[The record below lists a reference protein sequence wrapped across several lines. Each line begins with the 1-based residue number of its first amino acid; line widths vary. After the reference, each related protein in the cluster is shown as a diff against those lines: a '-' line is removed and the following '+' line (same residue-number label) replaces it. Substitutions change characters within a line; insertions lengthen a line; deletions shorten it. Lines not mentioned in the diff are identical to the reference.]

1 MAVMSRVKSE
11 YFLAYMIAVFVDF
24 VVAGVVI
31 VFWGRG
37 SGTEHVI
44 LYCMIYISI

>member
-24 VVAGVVI
+24 VVAEVVI
-31 VFWGRG
+31 VFLRG
-37 SGTEHVI
+37 AGQEPNT
-44 LYCMIYISI
+44 LFYIA